1 MIKKLF
7 HYFCQNRFMRIMFSR
22 SQFGPNDNV
31 IVEKVEV
38 LYDIPLIILYLAVYT
53 CNTPPVTSVKL
64 DASLNI
70 QRQW

>member
-1 MIKKLF
+1 
-7 HYFCQNRFMRIMFSR
+7 MFSR

-53 CNTPPVTSVKL
+53 
-64 DASLNI
+64 
-70 QRQW
+70 